1 MINNNLMVFESN
13 PDFSDNSRGLW
24 EYVVHNTNYDT
35 FWIVRTEA
43 ALETLRKKGIKCALK
58 GTNDA
63 VDKEKKAKYLIS
75 SSFEM
80 SYQKN
85 IDQVHVAAWHGFP
98 LKVVG
103 FFDSA
108 SATSDFSDLKV
119 ITTQSDVIT
128 CTSKLSQLTISGMFS
143 CDPNKVKITGFP
155 RNDILFHSKGR
166 KNLEKLTGLSLENAS
181 LFLYLPTMRKGLKN
195 EGVAFEDNIFNYS
208 DYDLEKF
215 NNYLKQKNAYIF
227 VKLHFADYTFFK
239 NKSFLLP
246 DRMILLDND
255 ALVNECFTIYHL
267 MNAFN
272 ILITDYSSV
281 YVDFLLLNKPII
293 FSCPDFNKYNEDRG
307 FIVDEPKFMMPGQ
320 LVQNQTQLL
329 ESIDEIMSGFDR
341 FLQER
346 QEKMSLF
353 HKFKD
358 DKSGERLFK
367 EMTSEKLLDAN
378 KRYANLFMPN
388 CSPLYQYTLRGSA
401 NIYFD
406 IGEGYSE
413 ANKKNVEYF
422 FKSGEQIHIKIDLPE
437 GTRNVRFDPDKFNRW
452 ILGGFSVKSEN
463 GILINYSLANNSNDL
478 KWGIRVDKLC
488 QIHISKVDSF
498 RELTVSFIAKD
509 IMAVGED
516 LLNKLKE
523 EEDNSQRLKKEL
535 FNLNEKYK
543 SIINSTSWK
552 ITKPIRKLK
561 HIVKK

>member
-1 MINNNLMVFESN
+1 MVNNNLMVFESN

-63 VDKEKKAKYLIS
+63 VDKEKEAKYLIS

-119 ITTQSDVIT
+119 MTTQSDVIT
-128 CTSKLSQLTISGMFS
+128 CTSKFSQLTISGMFS

-155 RNDILFHSKGR
+155 RNDILFHSEGR
-166 KNLEKLTGLSLENAS
+166 KNLEKLTGLNLENAS

-227 VKLHFADYTFFK
+227 VKMHFADYTFFK

-255 ALVNECFTIYHL
+255 TLVNECFTIYHL
-267 MNAFN
+267 MNAFD

-281 YVDFLLLNKPII
+281 YVDFLLLNRPII

-378 KRYANLFMPN
+378 KKYANLFMPN
-388 CSPLYQYTLRGSA
+388 YSPLYQYTLRGGA

-406 IGEGYSE
+406 TGDGYSE
-413 ANKKNVEYF
+413 ANKQNVEYS
-422 FKSGEQIHIKIDLPE
+422 FKTDEQIHIKIDLPE
-437 GTRNVRFDPDKFNRW
+437 GTRNVRFDPDKFSRW
-452 ILGGFSVKSEN
+452 ILEDFSVKSEN
-463 GILINYSLANNSNDL
+463 GILIDYSVANDSNDL
-478 KWGIRVDKLC
+478 KWGIRVNKLC

-498 RELTVSFIAKD
+498 KELNISFIAKD
-509 IMAVGED
+509 MITAGEI
-516 LLNKLKE
+516 LSNE
-523 EEDNSQRLKKEL
+523 LKKEKVNSL
-535 FNLNEKYK
+535 RLQEELSNLNEKYQ
-543 SIINSTSWK
+543 SVINSTSWK
-552 ITKPIRKLK
+552 ITKPIRRLKKLIK
-561 HIVKK
+561 